1 MFKTKLK
8 DLLKKFPKE
17 NSFSLANYWNING
30 QIFWE
35 EVSPDTLDNLEILKN
50 SKKLISDSL
59 SWTSSK
65 FHFQNLK
72 QKN

>member
-17 NSFSLANYWNING
+17 NSFSFANYWNIG

-50 SKKLISDSL
+50 SKNYFRIQYFVLA
-59 SWTSSK
+59 WSSIFK
-65 FHFQNLK
+65 TRN
-72 QKN
+72 QKKN